1 MYALIEHESSA
12 QDHKELKAGI
22 LAVGNFGG
30 IAKAIGDTV
39 KKDYSGYDLSNI
51 DGDPV
56 EPEQVEAL
64 ALAKQLTCISVN
76 NDSQTVLTIAELPL
90 PKTRQYMVAQADT
103 DDEGRNPSVSL
114 FSDDDGNTNVYASPE
129 EAREEIAKEIER
141 IARDDVEIDH
151 SDVSFGN
158 PQFEDD
164 PEKDFYTNVLKR
176 MPAETGETATV
187 NMPGGSTRTFTIVDF
202 LA

>member
-1 MYALIEHESSA
+1 MYALIEHESYA

-22 LAVGNFGG
+22 LCVGNIGG

-39 KKDYSGYDLSNI
+39 KKEYSGYDLSNI
-51 DGDPV
+51 YGSLV

-64 ALAKQLTCISVN
+64 ALAKQLTCINVN

-90 PKTRQYMVAQADT
+90 PKMRQYMVAQADT
-103 DDEGRNPSVSL
+103 DDEGRNPSVTL
-114 FSDDDGNTNVYASPE
+114 FSDDDGNTNIYASAE

-187 NMPGGSTRTFTIVDF
+187 NMPGGSTRTFTIIDF

>member
-12 QDHKELKAGI
+12 QDHKDLKAGI

-51 DGDPV
+51 DGHLV
-56 EPEQVEAL
+56 EPEEVEAL
-64 ALAKQLTCISVN
+64 ALAKKLTCINVN
-76 NDSQTVLTIAELPL
+76 NDSQTILTIAELPW
-90 PKTRQYMVAQADT
+90 PRTRQYMVAQADT
-103 DDEGRNPSVSL
+103 DGDGGIPTVTM
-114 FSDDDGNTNVYASPE
+114 FTDDDGNTNTYASAE

-141 IARDDVEIDH
+141 IAQNEELYH
-151 SDVSFGN
+151 SEVSFSN
-158 PQFEDD
+158 PQFDDD

-176 MPAETGETATV
+176 MPAEANESVTV
-187 NMPGGSTRTFTIVDF
+187 NMPGGSPRTFTIIEYLV
-202 LA
+202 

>member
-1 MYALIEHESSA
+1 MYALIEHEA
-12 QDHKELKAGI
+12 NFQDYKDLMPGI
-22 LAVGNFGG
+22 LATGN
-30 IAKAIGDTV
+30 IEEMASAMEQECNSMYTQNELTDIYDKTV
-39 KKDYSGYDLSNI
+39 ERTDIKTRIIEHGLRHL
-51 DGDPV
+51 
-56 EPEQVEAL
+56 QVD
-64 ALAKQLTCISVN
+64 
-76 NDSQTVLTIAELPL
+76 NDSNTVLSIVELPPK

-114 FSDDDGNTNVYASPE
+114 FSDSDGNTNIYASAE

-141 IARDDVEIDH
+141 IAQDEELDH
-151 SDVSFGN
+151 SEVSFGN

-176 MPAETGETATV
+176 MPAEAGETASV
-187 NMPGGSTRTFTIVDF
+187 NLPGGSTRTFTIIDF

>member
-51 DGDPV
+51 DGDLV
-56 EPEQVEAL
+56 EPEEVEAL
-64 ALAKQLTCISVN
+64 ALAKKLTCINVN
-76 NDSQTVLTIAELPL
+76 NDSQTVLTIVELPM
-90 PKTRQYMVAQADT
+90 PKTRQYMVAQSVT
-103 DDEGRNPSVSL
+103 DDDRRNTSVSL
-114 FSDDDGNTNVYASPE
+114 FSDNDGNTNIYASAE

-141 IARDDVEIDH
+141 IAQDEGLDH
-151 SDVSFGN
+151 AEVHFSN
-158 PQFEDD
+158 PQFDDD
-164 PEKDFYTNVLKR
+164 PDKDFYTNVLKR
-176 MPAETGETATV
+176 MPAEADESVRVDG
-187 NMPGGSTRTFTIVDF
+187 PDCSILTFTIIDF